1 MNKTLMAAILFA
13 CWCMAPHRCRACGGG
28 LAPFVPQSSSST
40 AQSSTGDLTTV
51 DKGVSYDL
59 FNDKELQPIIRDIQ
73 LQGNT
78 RKIRR
83 RSRKRKVSADSA
95 QPVLNIQRLH

>member
-1 MNKTLMAAILFA
+1 MNKRMFVALLLAAGS
-13 CWCMAPHRCRACGGG
+13 MAPTRCLACGGG
-28 LAPFVPQSSSST
+28 WAPFVPQSSSGDT
-40 AQSSTGDLTTV
+40 QSRKSDLTTV

-73 LQGNT
+73 LRGNV
-78 RKIRR
+78 RKNRR
-83 RSRKRKVSADSA
+83 RGAKRKESADTT